1 MDGVEASNNIELKTE
16 HKTEK
21 KDVDKVEKK
30 EEEFPEEAKKLFGI
44 K

>member
-1 MDGVEASNNIELKTE
+1 MENEGNNIELTTE

-21 KDVDKVEKK
+21 EDLDKVEKK
-30 EEEFPEEAKKLFGI
+30 EEEFPEEAKRIFNI

>member
-1 MDGVEASNNIELKTE
+1 MENEANNNVELTTE

-21 KDVDKVEKK
+21 DNVDKVEKK
-30 EEEFPEEAKKLFGI
+30 EEEFPEEAKKIFGI